1 MTKSDCDDKVI
12 KIELITLRYHSES
25 QMVIFKRRK
34 VLKEPMKSDKHKS
47 ICNILMKQLIIFI
60 VNFNNNPDIIYI

>member
-1 MTKSDCDDKVI
+1 
-12 KIELITLRYHSES
+12 
-25 QMVIFKRRK
+25 
-34 VLKEPMKSDKHKS
+34 MKSDKHKS